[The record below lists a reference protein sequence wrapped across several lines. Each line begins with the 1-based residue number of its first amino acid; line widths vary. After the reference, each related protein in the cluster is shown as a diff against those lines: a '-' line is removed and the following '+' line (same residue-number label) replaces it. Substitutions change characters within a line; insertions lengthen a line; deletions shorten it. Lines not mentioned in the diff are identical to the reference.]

1 MRKRKPKYPNKKRRE
16 ICDAFLE
23 KRKQGEDAD
32 TISVWFR
39 DTYDISMSTV
49 YKYLREFRIFGGA
62 KTFLQPH
69 EKRDIAIEFHR
80 LGEKEDWTKTER
92 YKWLGEKYGIFYGTA
107 AEIVRGYPTL
117 TAKSK
122 TSAELYRRPAVL
134 TEIGRLRG
142 VRLG

>member
-1 MRKRKPKYPNKKRRE
+1 MKKRKPKYPEEKRRE
-16 ICDAFLE
+16 ICAAFLE
-23 KRKQGEDAD
+23 KKKRGESLDA
-32 TISVWFR
+32 IGVWLR
-39 DTYDISMSTV
+39 ETYDIAIPTA
-49 YKYLREFRIFGGA
+49 YKYLRELRYRSGMR
-62 KTFLQPH
+62 KFLEPH

-122 TSAELYRRPAVL
+122 TSAFSFATPVMSKAPTRC
-134 TEIGRLRG
+134 
-142 VRLG
+142 